1 MKTNDTIKDHIF
13 IVFAIEHYNPL
24 GVIRVLGFEGIR
36 PDYIAIKGRCELS
49 SKSRFINK
57 CHKVDTVEEGYKIL
71 IQNYGDIYQK
81 TGKKPFI
88 LCSDDKTIGYLD
100 LHYNELKDRF
110 ILYNAGQQGRINEFM
125 DKFKILECAK
135 KHGLNILA
143 SKVVKRGEDPGDI
156 QYPIITKA
164 ISPNSGGWK
173 SDVFICANYDELKE
187 AYKKIKS
194 EEVMLQTYIEKKNE
208 YCVEGCSVAKGTD
221 VLYSIYSTY
230 NYIVKGYYSPYRT
243 TGSFDNPQLKKSLDG
258 MMREIGFEGIFD
270 VEFLVAQDGTL
281 WFLEINFR
289 NTTWSYASACAG
301 MPLATIWA
309 KSMLLGKIIDGAFKH
324 AAPFK
329 AMVEPIDYNLRVRKG
344 SLGKLKWFREMLQ
357 CKCKDYFNWRDL
369 RPSILMIRNW
379 KKLG

>member
-1 MKTNDTIKDHIF
+1 MWNQHLF

-36 PDYIAIKGRCELS
+36 PDYIAIKGRVELS
-49 SKSRFINK
+49 SHSRFINR
-57 CHKVDTVEEGYKIL
+57 CYRVDNVEDGYKVL
-71 IQNYGDIYQK
+71 MEKYADVYQK

-100 LHYNELKDRF
+100 LHYDDLKDRF
-110 ILYNAGQQGRINEFM
+110 ILYNAGKQGRINEFM

-135 KHGLNILA
+135 NHGLNVLD
-143 SKVVKRGEDPGDI
+143 SVVVKRGENPGDI
-156 QYPIITKA
+156 KYPIITKA

-173 SDVFICANYDELKE
+173 SDVFICNNFNELNE
-187 AYKKIKS
+187 AYSKIKS
-194 EEVMLQTYIEKKNE
+194 DEILVQTYIEKKNE

-230 NYIVKGYYSPYRT
+230 NYMIKGYYSPYRT
-243 TGSFDNPQLKKSLDG
+243 TGSFDNPKLKECLDG

-270 VEFLVAQDGTL
+270 VEFLVADDDTL

-301 MPLATIWA
+301 MPLAPIWT
-309 KSMLLGKIIDGAFKH
+309 KSMLEGHIIDGAFKKVK
-324 AAPFK
+324 PFK
-329 AMVEPIDYNLRVRKG
+329 AMVEPIDYNLRVNRG
-344 SLGKLKWFREMLQ
+344 TIGKFKWLCEMLS
-357 CKCKDYFNWRDL
+357 CKCWDYINLRDIKTSLLTLKNW
-369 RPSILMIRNW
+369 S
-379 KKLG
+379 KLG